1 MNKKADISITL
12 LVLGIVTICFLTIF
26 SFIKTNNDRSDDFQV
41 KLLHS
46 LSSPLAC
53 IKEAV
58 GLALDGLCGPLNR
71 KQTKILKIAMKHIK
85 KLVEIMEGI
94 LKEDKRN

>member
-1 MNKKADISITL
+1 MKKAVPKFKREKIANLD
-12 LVLGIVTICFLTIF
+12 
-26 SFIKTNNDRSDDFQV
+26 DDFEV

-46 LSSPLAC
+46 LRSPLAC